1 MSRYLTIIFSLLL
14 VAYLAIA
21 LTVTSTEADTEP
33 CRGMEI
39 TIAGADGNQRFVTP
53 TELSRELDSLPDK
66 ATGLALGNINTQ
78 QIRRRLLEMDKI
90 EDAEVVRYT

>member
-21 LTVTSTEADTEP
+21 LTVTSTETDTEP

-39 TIAGADGNQRFVTP
+39 TIAGADGNPAFRHP
-53 TELSRELDSLPDK
+53 CR
-66 ATGLALGNINTQ
+66 ALART
-78 QIRRRLLEMDKI
+78 RL
-90 EDAEVVRYT
+90 AA

>member
-14 VAYLAIA
+14 VAYLVIA
-21 LTVTSTEADTEP
+21 LTATEADTEP

-53 TELSRELDSLPDK
+53 AELSRELDSLPDK
-66 ATGLALGNINTQ
+66 AAGLAPVSYSHLTLPTTS
-78 QIRRRLLEMDKI
+78 R
-90 EDAEVVRYT
+90 V

>member
-21 LTVTSTEADTEP
+21 LTVTSTETDTEP

-53 TELSRELDSLPDK
+53 AELAR
-66 ATGLALGNINTQ
+66 TRLA
-78 QIRRRLLEMDKI
+78 
-90 EDAEVVRYT
+90 A